1 MSHNVSLRA
10 ADFLY
15 KYLLKNN
22 QKDQKIIK
30 LMGINFAGEL
40 GLAAGFDKNGDY
52 LNFSNNIGLG
62 FIELGTVTPR
72 AQYGNKKPRV
82 YRVSNDMAIV
92 NHLGFNNK
100 GVLYLKNKLKSFERK
115 IPIGV
120 NVGKNSS
127 TSLESAHED
136 YNYCIREI
144 FDVCDYI
151 TLNISSPNTKDLR
164 ELHTK
169 KYLNDFLYKVKRCCD
184 ELSKKNKKNIPIL
197 LKISPDHDE
206 KKIEELCRIIDIHEI
221 QGVILTNT
229 SVDKSLLSTRKHDHT
244 NGGVSGLP
252 LLKKSTKMIEVCK
265 KWLHTDTVIVG
276 CGGIMSKSDAD
287 DKLRAGANL
296 LQVYT
301 GLVYKG
307 LQLIKQ
313 INN

>member
-1 MSHNVSLRA
+1 
-10 ADFLY
+10 
-15 KYLLKNN
+15 
-22 QKDQKIIK
+22 
-30 LMGINFAGEL
+30 MGIKFLGKL

-82 YRVSNDMAIV
+82 YRISDDLAIV

-100 GVLYLKNKLKSFERK
+100 GVLYLKKQLASFERK

-120 NVGKNSS
+120 NIGKNAS
-127 TSLESAHED
+127 TDILAAHED
-136 YNYCIREI
+136 YCHCMREI
-144 FDVCDYI
+144 YDLSDYI
-151 TLNISSPNTKDLR
+151 TLNISSPNTSELR
-164 ELHTK
+164 ELHTR
-169 KYLNDFLYKVKRCCD
+169 KYLDNFLSNIKHSHGLLAKTYKK
-184 ELSKKNKKNIPIL
+184 SIPIL

-206 KKIEELCRIIDIHEI
+206 SKIEELCKTIESHEI

-229 SVDKSLLSTRKHDHT
+229 SVDKSLLSTRKYDYS

-252 LLKKSTKMIEVCK
+252 LSNKSTRMIQIFRNI
-265 KWLHTDTVIVG
+265 LHKDTVIIG
-276 CGGIMSKSDAD
+276 CGGIVSKSAAD
-287 DKLRAGANL
+287 EKLSAGADL

-307 LQLIKQ
+307 LGLIKQ

>member
-1 MSHNVSLRA
+1 
-10 ADFLY
+10 
-15 KYLLKNN
+15 
-22 QKDQKIIK
+22 
-30 LMGINFAGEL
+30 MGINFAGKL

-72 AQYGNKKPRV
+72 AQRGNEKPRV
-82 YRVSNDMAIV
+82 HRISTEMAIV

-120 NVGKNSS
+120 NVGKNAS
-127 TSLESAHED
+127 TSIESAHED

-144 FDVCDYI
+144 YNVSDYI
-151 TLNISSPNTKDLR
+151 TLNISSPNTQDLR

-169 KYLNDFLYKVKRCCD
+169 KYLDNFLYEIKRCCD
-184 ELSKKNKKNIPIL
+184 QLSKKDRKNVPVL
-197 LKISPDHDE
+197 LKISPDHQED
-206 KKIEELCRIIDIHEI
+206 KIEELCKIINKHEI

-229 SVDKSLLSTRKHDHT
+229 SVDKSLLSTRSYDHV

-252 LLKKSTKMIEVCK
+252 ISKKSTEMIKVCK
-265 KWLHTDTVIVG
+265 KLLHKDTVIIG
-276 CGGIMSKSDAD
+276 CGGIMSKLGAD
-287 DKLRAGANL
+287 EKLNAGADL

-313 INN
+313 INC